1 MLAGAFKIVKI
12 LIENEINRED
22 TPQKEISSRND
33 SSKLIRIE
41 QDLILKGKKN
51 FHEFYRDN
59 FEFYNLLNHSEKVN
73 FQARVEILLDQ
84 KEFKVSES
92 IEHELNDIK
101 LFVIGAFVQI
111 TFGYR
116 YFEMPKFSSII
127 VNEEYFYSKLVGA
140 EVKGLTVGRG
150 HIFYSWQDIL
160 KGFENESDKIN
171 LALHELAH
179 AFYIQNF
186 HGKIVREWEEWKWVA
201 ERELGY
207 LRNYSEDN
215 FFRPYAKTNLH
226 EFWAV
231 CVECFF
237 EAPVE
242 FKKRY
247 DRLYSS
253 TAKVLKQDMVKRKV
267 KVQDK
272 LA

>member
-1 MLAGAFKIVKI
+1 MTLPLIYALNNCSDKEKSWCINSIKNYNKDKKRVKEVI
-12 LIENEINRED
+12 QFVKDKNE
-22 TPQKEISSRND
+22 T
-33 SSKLIRIE
+33 
-41 QDLILKGKKN
+41 
-51 FHEFYRDN
+51 
-59 FEFYNLLNHSEKVN
+59 
-73 FQARVEILLDQ
+73 
-84 KEFKVSES
+84 
-92 IEHELNDIK
+92 
-101 LFVIGAFVQI
+101 
-111 TFGYR
+111 
-116 YFEMPKFSSII
+116 
-127 VNEEYFYSKLVGA
+127 
-140 EVKGLTVGRG
+140 
-150 HIFYSWQDIL
+150 
-160 KGFENESDKIN
+160 DKIN

-215 FFRPYAKTNLH
+215 FFRTYAKTNLH